1 MKNGNPYILR
11 CKIQHIVRKNMSE
24 KVYVPPYTITDKTVN
39 LISAITEIITK
50 ITINDN
56 MSNNPRLRKD
66 NRIRTIH
73 ASLAIENNSL
83 SLDQVTNIINGKR
96 ILGAPDEICEV
107 KNAFEAYN
115 KLLELSPYS
124 VKDMLLAHKV
134 LMNELTKEAGIFRS
148 GGVGVFAGKQ
158 LVHIAPPANQVPH
171 LIKDLV
177 DWAKKAEVH
186 PLIKSCVFH
195 YEFEFIHPFADG
207 NGRMGRMWQT
217 LLLYKWKSLF
227 GWLPIE
233 TLIRERQEEYYRVLG
248 ECDQSADSGK
258 FVEFLLTTV
267 YDALCE
273 IADTEQV
280 TAQVTEQVE
289 KLLDAMDDKEYSTKE
304 MMELL
309 GLKHRPSFRD
319 NYLLPALKLGYIE
332 MTIPDRPNSSKQK
345 YRKVENIQN
354 RI

>member
-1 MKNGNPYILR
+1 
-11 CKIQHIVRKNMSE
+11 MSE
-24 KVYVPPYTITDKTVN
+24 KGYIPPYTITDKTVN

-50 ITINDN
+50 ITINDS
-56 MSNNPRLRKD
+56 MSNNPKLRRD

-83 SLDQVTNIINGKR
+83 SLDQVTDIINGKR

-115 KLLELSPYS
+115 KLLELNPYS
-124 VKDMLLAHKV
+124 LKDMLLAHRV
-134 LMNELTKEAGIFRS
+134 LMDELTKEAGTFRCS
-148 GGVGVFAGKQ
+148 GVGIFAGEQ
-158 LVHIAPPANQVPH
+158 LVHMAPPASQVPN

-233 TLIRERQEEYYRVLG
+233 TLIRERQEEYYKVLG
-248 ECDQSADSGK
+248 ECDHSADSGK

-280 TAQVTEQVE
+280 TVQVTEQVE
-289 KLLDAMDDKEYSTKE
+289 KLLEVMIDKEYSTRE

-309 GLKHRPSFRD
+309 GLRHRQTFRD
-319 NYLLPALKLGYIE
+319 NYLLPALELGYIE
-332 MTIPDRPNSSKQK
+332 MTIPDKPNSSKQK
-345 YRKVENIQN
+345 YRKVEHVIK
-354 RI
+354 

>member
-1 MKNGNPYILR
+1 
-11 CKIQHIVRKNMSE
+11 MSE
-24 KVYVPPYTITDKTVN
+24 KGYVPPYTITDKTVN

-56 MSNNPRLRKD
+56 MSNNPKLRRD

-83 SLDQVTNIINGKR
+83 SLDQVTDIINGKR
-96 ILGAPDEICEV
+96 ILGASDEICEV

-115 KLLELSPYS
+115 KLLEMDPYS
-124 VKDMLLAHKV
+124 VKDMLLAHKI
-134 LMNELTKEAGIFRS
+134 LMNELTKEVGTFRS

-158 LVHIAPPANQVPH
+158 LVHMAPPANQVPH
-171 LIKDLV
+171 LIEELV
-177 DWAKKAEVH
+177 VWAKKEEVH

-233 TLIRERQEEYYRVLG
+233 TLIRERQEEYYNVLG
-248 ECDQSADSGK
+248 ECDHSADSGK
-258 FVEFLLTTV
+258 FVEFLLKAI
-267 YDALCE
+267 YDSLSE
-273 IADTEQV
+273 IAGTEQV
-280 TAQVTEQVE
+280 VEQVTEQVE
-289 KLLDAMDDKEYSTKE
+289 KLLEVIGDKEYSTKNL
-304 MMELL
+304 MELL
-309 GLKHRPSFRD
+309 GLKHRPTFRD
-319 NYLLPALKLGYIE
+319 NYLLPALEKGFIE
-332 MTIPDRPNSSKQK
+332 MTVPDKPNSSRQK
-345 YRKVENIQN
+345 YRKVKHTVI
-354 RI
+354 

>member
-1 MKNGNPYILR
+1 
-11 CKIQHIVRKNMSE
+11 MSE
-24 KVYVPPYTITDKTVN
+24 KGYIPPYTISDKTVN

-56 MSNNPRLRKD
+56 MSNNPRLRRD

-83 SLDQVTNIINGKR
+83 SLNQVTDIINGKR

-115 KLLELSPYS
+115 KLLDLNPYS

-134 LMNELTKEAGIFRS
+134 LMNELTKEAGTFRS
-148 GGVGVFAGKQ
+148 GGVGVFAGQQ
-158 LVHIAPPANQVPH
+158 LVHMAPPANQVPP
-171 LIKDLV
+171 LIKELV
-177 DWAKKAEVH
+177 DWSKKAEVH

-233 TLIRERQEEYYRVLG
+233 TLIRERQEEYYKVL
-248 ECDQSADSGK
+248 EESDYSADSGK
-258 FVEFLLTTV
+258 FVEFLLTTI
-267 YDALCE
+267 YDALRE
-273 IADTEQV
+273 IVETEQV
-280 TAQVTEQVE
+280 NGQVSEQVE
-289 KLLDAMDDKEYSTKE
+289 KLLEVIDDKEYSTRE

-309 GLKHRPSFRD
+309 GLKHRPSFRN
-319 NYLLPALKLGYIE
+319 NYLLPALELGYVE
-332 MTIPDRPNSSKQK
+332 MTIPDKPNSSKQK
-345 YRKVENIQN
+345 YKKVKN
-354 RI
+354 

>member
-1 MKNGNPYILR
+1 
-11 CKIQHIVRKNMSE
+11 MSE
-24 KVYVPPYTITDKTVN
+24 KGYVPPYTITDKTVN

-50 ITINDN
+50 ISIKDN
-56 MSNNPRLRKD
+56 MSNNPRLRRD

-83 SLDQVTNIINGKR
+83 SLDQVTDIINGKR

-115 KLLELSPYS
+115 MLLEMNPYS

-134 LMNELTKEAGIFRS
+134 LMNELTKEAGTFRS
-148 GGVGVFAGKQ
+148 GGVGIFAGEQ
-158 LVHIAPPANQVPH
+158 LVHMAPPANQVPH
-171 LIKDLV
+171 LIKELV
-177 DWAKKAEVH
+177 DWAKKAEIH

-195 YEFEFIHPFADG
+195 YELEFIHPFADG

-233 TLIRERQEEYYRVLG
+233 TLIRERQNEYYKVLG
-248 ECDQSADSGK
+248 ECDNSADSGK
-258 FVEFLLTTV
+258 FVEFLLKAF
-267 YDALCE
+267 YDVLCE

-280 TAQVTEQVE
+280 TEQLTEQVE
-289 KLLDAMDDKEYSTKE
+289 RLLEVVGDKEFSTKE
-304 MMELL
+304 LMELL
-309 GLKHRPSFRD
+309 GLKHRPTFRD
-319 NYLLPALKLGYIE
+319 NYLLPALELGYIE
-332 MTIPDRPNSSKQK
+332 MTIPDKPNSSKQK
-345 YRKVENIQN
+345 YRKKE
-354 RI
+354 